1 MQLRIIFHL
10 AAYDKVLLLFRP
22 GEVVWVC
29 LVIFHPVGT
38 IAGKRVCLAYVCVE
52 KNLLL
57 SITGNLSYKILVE
70 ILIQNDRHCNIF
82 SIPAMIAS
90 LFSFHL
96 AKGYALN

>member
-38 IAGKRVCLAYVCVE
+38 IAGKRVC
-52 KNLLL
+52 
-57 SITGNLSYKILVE
+57 
-70 ILIQNDRHCNIF
+70 
-82 SIPAMIAS
+82 
-90 LFSFHL
+90 
-96 AKGYALN
+96 